1 MLRKS
6 FAEFISFTA
15 LLVTKTAV
23 TSENMTTNEIMIPLT
38 ATTVKELGVV
48 MYTMYDTIVNRLSR
62 ITPVQSI

>member
-38 ATTVKELGVV
+38 ATTVKELGVA